1 MIKNILTLVAIFCLW
16 IFQLAVEAGT
26 LGERIMFLPKNEDFG
41 ELSVR
46 DLTRLKRALSA
57 AEEAKCSALIFEV
70 DTPGGGVDTA
80 LKYAAQLN
88 NAKVRTIAWVNDKA
102 ISAGMIAVL
111 GANRIYITPHGLIG
125 AAMPLEQNLES
136 VVRPIVVNEKDP
148 KNSELVDNKFLSVLF
163 KELEVMA
170 QKNNRP
176 VRVIRAMTDPK
187 LTLTAAADNIDHAGN
202 MPLTL
207 GADEAVR
214 LKVVDGLAAG
224 VRQAADLAGYHEP
237 EIIRY
242 EFSAWDKIMFFLT
255 NPVVC
260 GILITLAIVCFVI
273 ELHSPGVGIPGGLGT
288 LAIVLFFV
296 GQAWVGNSEWE
307 PAVVFFVG
315 LILVAVEIF
324 IIPGFGIVGIL
335 GFAGII
341 ISLFYALGVDNL
353 AMATN
358 IIVYSFLAA
367 AAICSWLIFY
377 VLPKSTVG
385 RFNLKSIMS
394 RDSGVKSYEPDCALI
409 GREGVTSTVLRPSG
423 MVIIDGQ
430 RYDGRSN
437 GDMIERGRRVVVTGS
452 STYQLVVEELDGEH
466 NVSIKN
472 KKD

>member
-1 MIKNILTLVAIFCLW
+1 
-16 IFQLAVEAGT
+16 
-26 LGERIMFLPKNEDFG
+26 
-41 ELSVR
+41 
-46 DLTRLKRALSA
+46 A
-57 AEEAKCSALIFEV
+57 AEEQNCRALIFEV
-70 DTPGGGVDTA
+70 DTPGGAVDTA
-80 LKYAAQLN
+80 LKYVAQLN
-88 NAKVRTIAWVNDKA
+88 NSTIQTIALVNDKA

-111 GANRIYITPHGLIG
+111 GANRIYMAPNGLIG

-136 VVRPIVVNEKDP
+136 GVRPLVINEKDP
-148 KNSELVDNKFLSVLF
+148 KSSELVDNKFLSVLF

-176 VRVIRAMTDPK
+176 VRVIRAMADPK
-187 LTLTAAADNIDHAGN
+187 LSLTAEADGIDHAGN

-207 GADEAVR
+207 GTAEAVR
-214 LKVVDGLAAG
+214 LKVADGAASS
-224 VRQAADLAGYHEP
+224 VKQAAELAGYQNP
-237 EIIRY
+237 QIIRY
-242 EFSAWDKIMFFLT
+242 EFSAWDKIMLFLA

-260 GILITLAIVCFVI
+260 GILITLAIVCFVV
-273 ELHSPGVGIPGGLGT
+273 ELHSPGMGIPGGLGT

-409 GREGVTSTVLRPSG
+409 GREGITGTVLRPSG
-423 MVIIDGQ
+423 MIVIDGQ

-437 GDMIERGRRVVVTGS
+437 GDMIERGRRIVVIGS
-452 STYQLVVEELDGEH
+452 SSYQLVVEELDGDH